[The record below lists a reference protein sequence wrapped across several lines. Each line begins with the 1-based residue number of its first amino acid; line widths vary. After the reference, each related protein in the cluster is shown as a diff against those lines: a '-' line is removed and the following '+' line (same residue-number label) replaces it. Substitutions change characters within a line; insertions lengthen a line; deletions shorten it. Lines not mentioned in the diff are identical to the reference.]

1 MRRGGWV
8 GQQPFGVS
16 LALGRERTRIM
27 GRLSGELVKM
37 YLDAIARARERE
49 RERETLRNE
58 DLSAKVSH
66 SQPVGVE
73 AYSRILAKRQGF
85 TRLLGSRSRS

>member
-49 RERETLRNE
+49 RERERNFE
-58 DLSAKVSH
+58 KRRLIREGEP
-66 SQPVGVE
+66 QP
-73 AYSRILAKRQGF
+73 ARR
-85 TRLLGSRSRS
+85 R